1 MRRVLLTGATGF
13 IGRQAVAPLLEL
25 GYEVHATGV
34 ETEVGLETEAEGQ
47 VAWHRADLL
56 APGGAGNLIAAVQP
70 SHLLHFA
77 WYAAPGKYW
86 TSPENLRWVGASL
99 ELLQAFAEHGGQRVV
114 MAGSCAEYDW
124 RYGSCSE
131 QVTPLAPATLYGTC
145 KHALQTMVSAYAVRA
160 GLSAAWGRI
169 FFLYGP
175 HEHPTR
181 LVASVI
187 RALLRGEPAPTS
199 HGAQVR
205 DFLHVTDAGAAFVT
219 LLNGDVTGPVN
230 VASGQPISVRD
241 LVYRI
246 AAKLGRADLIELG
259 ALPTPANEPPLLV
272 ADVRRLR
279 DEVGWRPRYDWDTGL
294 DQTIAWWAAYDR
306 DRSGREHR

>member
-1 MRRVLLTGATGF
+1 MRRRIDEPPAEP
-13 IGRQAVAPLLEL
+13 Q
-25 GYEVHATGV
+25 GV
-34 ETEVGLETEAEGQ
+34 Q
-47 VAWHRADLL
+47 WHRTDLL
-56 APGGAGNLIAAVQP
+56 DTEQMSELLATVRP

-86 TSPENLRWVGASL
+86 TSPENLRWVQASL
-99 ELLQAFAEHGGQRVV
+99 GLLQAFAANGGQRVV

-124 RYGSCSE
+124 RYGFCSE

-145 KHALQTMVSAYAVRA
+145 KHALQTMVSAYAAQA

-175 HEHPTR
+175 HEHPAR

-187 RALLRGEPAPTS
+187 RSLLRGEPARCS
-199 HGAQVR
+199 HGNQVR
-205 DFLHVTDAGAAFVT
+205 DFLHVSDVADAFVT
-219 LLNGDVTGPVN
+219 LLNSDVAGPVN
-230 VASGQPISVRD
+230 VASGQPISIRD

-246 AAKLGRADLIELG
+246 AAKLDRADLIQLG
-259 ALPTPANEPPLLV
+259 ALPTAADDPPLLM

-279 DEVGWRPRYDWDTGL
+279 DEVGWLPSYDLETGL
-294 DQTIAWWAAYDR
+294 EQAIDWW
-306 DRSGREHR
+306 EHETKS